1 MFSSLRGE
9 YGTKDLCIGVPVK
22 IGKNGF
28 EEVVQL
34 DLNNKDLEMFQ
45 NSVSAVKETNSALDG
60 LI

>member
-1 MFSSLRGE
+1 M
-9 YGTKDLCIGVPVK
+9 PVK

-28 EEVVQL
+28 EEVAQL
-34 DLNNKDLEMFQ
+34 DLNNKELEMFQ